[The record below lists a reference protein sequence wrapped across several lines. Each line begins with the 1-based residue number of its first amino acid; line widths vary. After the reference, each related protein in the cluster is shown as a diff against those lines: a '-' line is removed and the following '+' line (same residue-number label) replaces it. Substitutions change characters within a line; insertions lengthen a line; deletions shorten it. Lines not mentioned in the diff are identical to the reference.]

1 MKTTA
6 QRWYIRFLQWKT
18 QYLTHRQFIL
28 LLCGLVGVATGFAAL
43 AMRSLT
49 HFIEEVLVGNIIRYI
64 NYGFYVIFPAVG
76 FLLVYWVKK
85 YIIRKEVSH
94 GIPSILYAV
103 AKQKGIMKRFQAY
116 GSILTAPI
124 TIGFGG
130 SVGLEGPMVV
140 TGAGISSQVA
150 RLFHINQSDRMLLL
164 ACACAAALAAIFKVP
179 LAGILFAIEVFGLDL
194 TLSSLLPLFVA
205 SLSGVLTSYIFFG
218 NAALLPIYVG
228 DSFLMH
234 NIPFYLLLG
243 VVGGF
248 MSAYFTF
255 VYEGVNRFFSKFSSA
270 YLRIVIGGAILGLL
284 VFVMPPL
291 YGEGHEVI
299 NHLKAG
305 HPELSISSNIFG
317 WNLENPW
324 VVILLLGGL
333 VLFKVVATS
342 VTFGAG
348 GVGGIFSP
356 MLFMGGVM
364 GNCFARIINQIDIFP
379 YKLPLANFTLIGMTA
394 LMTGV
399 LHAPLTAIFLI
410 AEVTGG
416 YSLFVPAMVTA
427 VVSFSI
433 AKYFNKYSIYTMEL
447 GRKGELVN
455 QDKDQAILTLMD
467 MESVIETNFVPVY
480 TDMTLKGVVYEAV
493 RESSRNIFPVLDR
506 EKGSLE
512 GVILLDDIRHL
523 IFEKELY
530 DKVSVL
536 EMMQPPPA
544 LIQMGQD
551 TMNQVMDKFQ
561 NTAAWNLPVVK
572 NGKYIGFISK
582 SKLLTVYRRKLIY
595 FSNNK

>member
-1 MKTTA
+1 MRTTA
-6 QRWYIRFLQWKT
+6 RWYIKFLQWKT

-305 HPELSISSNIFG
+305 HPELWISSNIFG

-364 GNCFARIINQIDIFP
+364 GNCFARIINQIDILP

>member
-1 MKTTA
+1 MRTTA
-6 QRWYIRFLQWKT
+6 RWYIKFLQWKT

-140 TGAGISSQVA
+140 TGAGIRSQVA

-364 GNCFARIINQIDIFP
+364 GNCFARIINQIDILP

>member
-6 QRWYIRFLQWKT
+6 RWYIKFLQWKT

-64 NYGFYVIFPAVG
+64 YYGFYVIFPAVG

-364 GNCFARIINQIDIFP
+364 GNCFARIINQIDILP

>member
-1 MKTTA
+1 MRTTA
-6 QRWYIRFLQWKT
+6 RWYIKFLQWKT
-18 QYLTHRQFIL
+18 QYLTHRQFTL

-364 GNCFARIINQIDIFP
+364 GNCFARIINQIDILP

-480 TDMTLKGVVYEAV
+480 TDMTLRGVVYEAV

>member
-1 MKTTA
+1 MRTTA
-6 QRWYIRFLQWKT
+6 RWYIKFLQWKT

-364 GNCFARIINQIDIFP
+364 GNCFARIINQIDILP

-467 MESVIETNFVPVY
+467 IESVIETNFVPVY

>member
-6 QRWYIRFLQWKT
+6 RWYIKFLQWKT

-228 DSFLMH
+228 DGFLMR

-255 VYEGVNRFFSKFSSA
+255 VYERVNRFFSKFSSA

-364 GNCFARIINQIDIFP
+364 GNCFARIINQIDILP

-493 RESSRNIFPVLDR
+493 RESNRNIFPVLDR

>member
-6 QRWYIRFLQWKT
+6 QRWYIKFLQWKT
-18 QYLTHRQFIL
+18 QYLTHKQFIL

-49 HFIEEVLVGNIIRYI
+49 HFIEAVLVGNIIRYI
-64 NYGFYVIFPAVG
+64 NYGFYVVFPAVG
-76 FLLVYWVKK
+76 FLLVYLVKK

-103 AKQKGIMKRFQAY
+103 AKQKGIMKRFQSY
-116 GSILTAPI
+116 GSLLTAPI

-140 TGAGISSQVA
+140 TGAGISSQIA

-194 TLSSLLPLFVA
+194 TLSSLLPLFLA
-205 SLSGVLTSYIFFG
+205 SLSGVLTSYLFFG
-218 NAALLPIYVG
+218 NAALLPIQV
-228 DSFLMH
+228 SARFLMR

-255 VYEGVNRFFSKFSSA
+255 VYERVNRFFAQFSA
-270 YLRIVIGGAILGLL
+270 PYMRILIGGAILGLL
-284 VFVMPPL
+284 VFLMPPL

-299 NHLKAG
+299 NHLKEG
-305 HPELSISSNIFG
+305 HPELSLGDNIFG
-317 WNLENPW
+317 WDLQNPW
-324 VVILLLGGL
+324 IIILLLAGL
-333 VLFKVVATS
+333 AFSKVVATS
-342 VTFGAG
+342 DTFGAG

-364 GNCFARIINQIDIFP
+364 GNCFARIINQIEWLSH
-379 YKLPLANFTLIGMTA
+379 KLPLANFTLVGMTA

-416 YSLFVPAMVTA
+416 YALFVPAMVTA

-467 MESVIETNFVPVY
+467 MGQVIETNFIPVY
-480 TDMTLKGVVYEAV
+480 IDMNLKGVVYQAV

-530 DKVSVL
+530 EKISVL

-544 LIQMGQD
+544 LIHMGED

-561 NTAAWNLPVVK
+561 NTGAWNLPVVK
-572 NGKYIGFISK
+572 EGKYIGFISK

-595 FSNNK
+595 FSNNR

>member
-6 QRWYIRFLQWKT
+6 RWYIKFLQWKT

-140 TGAGISSQVA
+140 TGAGISSQLA

>member
-1 MKTTA
+1 MKTKHS
-6 QRWYIRFLQWKT
+6 WYIKFLQWKT
-18 QYLTHRQFIL
+18 QYLTHQQFIWF
-28 LLCGLVGVATGFAAL
+28 LCGLVGVATGFAAM
-43 AMRSLT
+43 AMRSFT
-49 HFIEEVLVGNIIRYI
+49 HFIEAVLVGNIIRYI

-85 YIIRKEVSH
+85 YILRKEVSH

-103 AKQKGIMKRFQAY
+103 AKQKGIMKRFHAY
-116 GSILTAPI
+116 ASLLTAPI

-140 TGAGISSQVA
+140 TGAGISSYVA

-194 TLSSLLPLFVA
+194 TLSSLLPLFIA
-205 SLSGVLTSYIFFG
+205 SLSGVLTSYMFFG
-218 NAALLPIYVG
+218 NAALLPIQING
-228 DSFLMH
+228 SFLMR
-234 NIPFYLLLG
+234 NLPFYLLLG
-243 VVGGF
+243 GVGGI

-255 VYEGVNRFFSKFSSA
+255 VYEKINQFFSKLSSP
-270 YLRIVIGGAILGLL
+270 YLRILIGGIVLGLL
-284 VFVMPPL
+284 VFLMPPL

-299 NHLKAG
+299 NHLKEG
-305 HPELSISSNIFG
+305 HPELSLSSNIFG
-317 WNLENPW
+317 WHLENPW
-324 VVILLLGGL
+324 VVIFLLGGL

-364 GNCFARIINQIDIFP
+364 GNCFARIINQLDFLP

-416 YSLFVPAMVTA
+416 YALFVPAMLTA
-427 VVSFSI
+427 VVSFAI

-467 MESVIETNFVPVY
+467 MEPVIETNFVPVY
-480 TDMTLKGVVYEAV
+480 TDMLLKDVVYEAIAK
-493 RESSRNIFPVLDR
+493 SSRNIFPVLDR
-506 EKGSLE
+506 DTQEFKGI
-512 GVILLDDIRHL
+512 ILLDDIRHL
-523 IFEKELY
+523 MFQKELY
-530 DKVSVL
+530 EKVSVI
-536 EMMQPPPA
+536 EMMQAPPA
-544 LIQMGQD
+544 RIEMD
-551 TMNQVMDKFQ
+551 TDKMTQVMDKFQ
-561 NTAAWNLPVVK
+561 QTGAWNLPVVK
-572 NGKYIGFISK
+572 EGKYIGFISK

-595 FSNNK
+595 FSTR

>member
-6 QRWYIRFLQWKT
+6 RWYIKFLQWKT

-364 GNCFARIINQIDIFP
+364 GNCFARIINQIDILP

-480 TDMTLKGVVYEAV
+480 TDMTLKGVVYKAV

>member
-1 MKTTA
+1 MRTTA
-6 QRWYIRFLQWKT
+6 RWYIKFLQWKT

-255 VYEGVNRFFSKFSSA
+255 VYEEVNRFFSKFSSA

-364 GNCFARIINQIDIFP
+364 GNCFARIINQIDILP

-536 EMMQPPPA
+536 EMMQPSPA

>member
-1 MKTTA
+1 MRTTA
-6 QRWYIRFLQWKT
+6 RWYIKFLQWKT

-255 VYEGVNRFFSKFSSA
+255 VYEEVNRFFSKFSSA

-364 GNCFARIINQIDIFP
+364 GNCFARIINQIDILP

-480 TDMTLKGVVYEAV
+480 TDMMLKGVVYEAV

-572 NGKYIGFISK
+572 DGKYIGFISK

>member
-1 MKTTA
+1 MRTTA
-6 QRWYIRFLQWKT
+6 RWYIKFLQWKT

-218 NAALLPIYVG
+218 NAALLPLYVG

-364 GNCFARIINQIDIFP
+364 GNCFARIINQIDILP

-433 AKYFNKYSIYTMEL
+433 AKYLNKYSIEP

>member
-6 QRWYIRFLQWKT
+6 RWYIKFLQWKT

-364 GNCFARIINQIDIFP
+364 GNCFARIINQIDILP

-561 NTAAWNLPVVK
+561 NPAAWNLPVVK

>member
-1 MKTTA
+1 MRTTA
-6 QRWYIRFLQWKT
+6 RWYIKFLQWKT

-364 GNCFARIINQIDIFP
+364 GNCFARIINQIDILP

-455 QDKDQAILTLMD
+455 QDKDQATLTLMD

>member
-1 MKTTA
+1 MRTTA
-6 QRWYIRFLQWKT
+6 RWYIKFLQWKT

-64 NYGFYVIFPAVG
+64 YYGFYVIFPAVG

>member
-1 MKTTA
+1 MRTTA
-6 QRWYIRFLQWKT
+6 RWYIKFLQWKT

-255 VYEGVNRFFSKFSSA
+255 VYERVNRFFSKFSSA

-364 GNCFARIINQIDIFP
+364 GNCFARIINQIDILP

-506 EKGSLE
+506 GKGSLE

>member
-1 MKTTA
+1 MRTTA
-6 QRWYIRFLQWKT
+6 RWYIKFLQWKT

-140 TGAGISSQVA
+140 TGAGISSPVA
-150 RLFHINQSDRMLLL
+150 RLFHIHQSDRMLLL

-255 VYEGVNRFFSKFSSA
+255 VYEEVNRFFSKFSSA

-364 GNCFARIINQIDIFP
+364 GNCFARIINQIDILP

>member
-6 QRWYIRFLQWKT
+6 QRWYIKFLQWKT

-28 LLCGLVGVATGFAAL
+28 LLCALVGVATGFAAL

-64 NYGFYVIFPAVG
+64 NYGFYVVFPAVG
-76 FLLVYWVKK
+76 FLLVYLVKK
-85 YIIRKEVSH
+85 YVIRKDVSH

-116 GSILTAPI
+116 GSLLTAPI

-140 TGAGISSQVA
+140 TGAGISSQIA

-194 TLSSLLPLFVA
+194 TLWSLLPLFVA
-205 SLSGVLTSYIFFG
+205 SLSGVLISYLFFG
-218 NAALLPIYVG
+218 NAALLPIQVSG
-228 DSFLMH
+228 SFLMR

-255 VYEGVNRFFSKFSSA
+255 VYEWVNRFFARFSSP
-270 YLRIVIGGAILGLL
+270 YVRLLIGGAVLGLL
-284 VFVMPPL
+284 VFLMPPL

-364 GNCFARIINQIDIFP
+364 GNCFARIINQIDILP

>member
-1 MKTTA
+1 MKTKHS
-6 QRWYIRFLQWKT
+6 WYIKFLQWKT
-18 QYLTHRQFIL
+18 QYLTHQQFIW
-28 LLCGLVGVATGFAAL
+28 LLCGLVGIATGFAAL
-43 AMRSLT
+43 AMRSFT
-49 HFIEEVLVGNIIRYI
+49 HFIEAVLVGNIIRYI

-85 YIIRKEVSH
+85 YILRKEVSH

-116 GSILTAPI
+116 ASLLTAPI

-140 TGAGISSQVA
+140 TGAGISSYVA

-194 TLSSLLPLFVA
+194 TLSSLLPLFIA
-205 SLSGVLTSYIFFG
+205 SLSGVLTSYMFFG
-218 NAALLPIYVG
+218 NAALLPIQING
-228 DSFLMH
+228 SFLMR
-234 NIPFYLLLG
+234 NLPFYLLLG
-243 VVGGF
+243 GVGGI

-255 VYEGVNRFFSKFSSA
+255 VYEKINQFFSKLSSP
-270 YLRIVIGGAILGLL
+270 YLRILIGGIVLGLL
-284 VFVMPPL
+284 VFLMPPL

-299 NHLKAG
+299 NHLKEG
-305 HPELSISSNIFG
+305 HPELSLSSNIFG
-317 WNLENPW
+317 WHLENPW
-324 VVILLLGGL
+324 VVIFLLGGL

-364 GNCFARIINQIDIFP
+364 GNCFARIINQLDFLP

-416 YSLFVPAMVTA
+416 YVLFVPAMLTA
-427 VVSFSI
+427 VVSFAI

-467 MESVIETNFVPVY
+467 MESIIETNFVPVY
-480 TDMTLKGVVYEAV
+480 TDMLLKDVVYEAIAK
-493 RESSRNIFPVLDR
+493 SSRNIFPVLDR
-506 EKGSLE
+506 DTHEFK

-523 IFEKELY
+523 MFQKELY
-530 DKVSVL
+530 EKVSVI
-536 EMMQPPPA
+536 EMMQAPPA
-544 LIQMGQD
+544 RIEMD
-551 TMNQVMDKFQ
+551 TDRMTQVMDKFQ
-561 NTAAWNLPVVK
+561 QTGAWNLPVVK
-572 NGKYIGFISK
+572 EGKYIGFISK

-595 FSNNK
+595 FSTR

>member
-1 MKTTA
+1 MRTTA
-6 QRWYIRFLQWKT
+6 RWYIKFLQWKT

-364 GNCFARIINQIDIFP
+364 GNCFARIINQIDILP

-433 AKYFNKYSIYTMEL
+433 AKCFNKYSIYTMEL

>member
-1 MKTTA
+1 MRTTA
-6 QRWYIRFLQWKT
+6 RWYIKFLQWKT

-164 ACACAAALAAIFKVP
+164 ACACAAALAAFFKVP

>member
-6 QRWYIRFLQWKT
+6 RWYIKFLQWKT

-255 VYEGVNRFFSKFSSA
+255 VYEEVNRFFSKFSSA

-364 GNCFARIINQIDIFP
+364 GNCFARIINQIDILP

-480 TDMTLKGVVYEAV
+480 TDMTLRGVVYEAV

>member
-1 MKTTA
+1 
-6 QRWYIRFLQWKT
+6 
-18 QYLTHRQFIL
+18 
-28 LLCGLVGVATGFAAL
+28 
-43 AMRSLT
+43 
-49 HFIEEVLVGNIIRYI
+49 
-64 NYGFYVIFPAVG
+64 
-76 FLLVYWVKK
+76 
-85 YIIRKEVSH
+85 
-94 GIPSILYAV
+94 
-103 AKQKGIMKRFQAY
+103 MKRFQAY

-228 DSFLMH
+228 DSFLMR

-364 GNCFARIINQIDIFP
+364 GNCFARIINQIDILP

-536 EMMQPPPA
+536 EMMQPSPA

>member
-6 QRWYIRFLQWKT
+6 RWYIKFLQWKT

-228 DSFLMH
+228 DSFLMR

-364 GNCFARIINQIDIFP
+364 GNCFARIINQIDILP

-536 EMMQPPPA
+536 EMMQPSPA

>member
-6 QRWYIRFLQWKT
+6 RWYIKFLQWKT

-364 GNCFARIINQIDIFP
+364 GNCFARIINQIDILP
-379 YKLPLANFTLIGMTA
+379 YKLPLANFTLIRMTA

-480 TDMTLKGVVYEAV
+480 TDMTLKRVVYEAV

>member
-1 MKTTA
+1 MRTTA
-6 QRWYIRFLQWKT
+6 RWYIKFLQWKT

-255 VYEGVNRFFSKFSSA
+255 VYEQVNRFFSKFSSA

-364 GNCFARIINQIDIFP
+364 GNCFARIINQIDILP

>member
-1 MKTTA
+1 MKTKHS
-6 QRWYIRFLQWKT
+6 WYIKFLQWKT
-18 QYLTHRQFIL
+18 QYLTHQQFIW
-28 LLCGLVGVATGFAAL
+28 LLCGLVGIATGFAAL
-43 AMRSLT
+43 AMRSFT
-49 HFIEEVLVGNIIRYI
+49 HFIEAVLVGNIIRYI

-85 YIIRKEVSH
+85 YILRKEVSH

-116 GSILTAPI
+116 ASLLTAPI

-140 TGAGISSQVA
+140 TGAGISSYVA

-194 TLSSLLPLFVA
+194 TLSSLLPLFIA
-205 SLSGVLTSYIFFG
+205 SLSGVLTSYMFFG
-218 NAALLPIYVG
+218 NAALLPIQING
-228 DSFLMH
+228 SFLMR
-234 NIPFYLLLG
+234 NLPFYLLLG
-243 VVGGF
+243 GVGGI

-255 VYEGVNRFFSKFSSA
+255 VYEKINQFFSKLSSP
-270 YLRIVIGGAILGLL
+270 YLRILIGGIVLGLL
-284 VFVMPPL
+284 VFLMPPL

-299 NHLKAG
+299 NHLKEG
-305 HPELSISSNIFG
+305 HPELSLSSNIFG
-317 WNLENPW
+317 WHLENPW
-324 VVILLLGGL
+324 VVIFLLGGL

-364 GNCFARIINQIDIFP
+364 GNCFARIINQLDFLP

-416 YSLFVPAMVTA
+416 YVLFVPAMLTA
-427 VVSFSI
+427 VVSFAI

-467 MESVIETNFVPVY
+467 MEPIIETNFVPVY
-480 TDMTLKGVVYEAV
+480 TDMLLKDVVYEAIAK
-493 RESSRNIFPVLDR
+493 SSRNIFPVLDR
-506 EKGSLE
+506 DTHEFK

-523 IFEKELY
+523 MFQKELY
-530 DKVSVL
+530 EKVSVI
-536 EMMQPPPA
+536 EMMQAPPA
-544 LIQMGQD
+544 RIEMD
-551 TMNQVMDKFQ
+551 TDRMTQVMDKFQ
-561 NTAAWNLPVVK
+561 QTGAWNLPVVK
-572 NGKYIGFISK
+572 EGKYIGFISK

-595 FSNNK
+595 FSTR

>member
-1 MKTTA
+1 MRTTA
-6 QRWYIRFLQWKT
+6 RWYIKFLQWKT

-194 TLSSLLPLFVA
+194 TLTSLLPLFVA

-364 GNCFARIINQIDIFP
+364 GNCFARIINQIDILP

>member
-6 QRWYIRFLQWKT
+6 RWYIKFLQWKT

-364 GNCFARIINQIDIFP
+364 GNCFARIINQIDILL

>member
-1 MKTTA
+1 MRTTA
-6 QRWYIRFLQWKT
+6 RWYIKFLQWKT

-76 FLLVYWVKK
+76 FLFVYWVKK

-364 GNCFARIINQIDIFP
+364 GNCFARIINQIDILP

>member
-1 MKTTA
+1 MKTKHS
-6 QRWYIRFLQWKT
+6 WYIKFLQWKT
-18 QYLTHRQFIL
+18 QYLTHQQFIW
-28 LLCGLVGVATGFAAL
+28 LLCGLVGIATGFAAL
-43 AMRSLT
+43 AMRSFT
-49 HFIEEVLVGNIIRYI
+49 HFIEAVLVGNIIRYI

-85 YIIRKEVSH
+85 YILRKEVSH

-103 AKQKGIMKRFQAY
+103 AKQKGIMKRFHAY
-116 GSILTAPI
+116 ASLLTAPI

-140 TGAGISSQVA
+140 TGAGISSYVA

-194 TLSSLLPLFVA
+194 TLSSLLPLFIA
-205 SLSGVLTSYIFFG
+205 SLSGVLTSYMFFG
-218 NAALLPIYVG
+218 NAALLPIQING
-228 DSFLMH
+228 SFLMR
-234 NIPFYLLLG
+234 NLPFYLLLG
-243 VVGGF
+243 GVGGI

-255 VYEGVNRFFSKFSSA
+255 VYEKINQFFSKLSSP
-270 YLRIVIGGAILGLL
+270 YLRILIGGIVLGLL
-284 VFVMPPL
+284 VFLMPPL

-299 NHLKAG
+299 NHLKEG
-305 HPELSISSNIFG
+305 HPELSLSSNIFG
-317 WNLENPW
+317 WHLENPW
-324 VVILLLGGL
+324 VVIFLLGGL

-364 GNCFARIINQIDIFP
+364 GNCFARIINQLDFLP

-416 YSLFVPAMVTA
+416 YVLFVPAMLTA
-427 VVSFSI
+427 VVSFAI

-455 QDKDQAILTLMD
+455 QDKDQALLTLMD
-467 MESVIETNFVPVY
+467 MEPIIETNFVPVY
-480 TDMTLKGVVYEAV
+480 TDMLLKDVVYEAIAK
-493 RESSRNIFPVLDR
+493 SSRNIFPVLDR
-506 EKGSLE
+506 DTQEFK

-523 IFEKELY
+523 MFQKELY
-530 DKVSVL
+530 EKVSVI
-536 EMMQPPPA
+536 EMMQAPPA
-544 LIQMGQD
+544 RIEMD
-551 TMNQVMDKFQ
+551 TDRMTQVMDKFQ
-561 NTAAWNLPVVK
+561 QTGAWNLPVVK
-572 NGKYIGFISK
+572 EGKYIGFISK

-595 FSNNK
+595 FSTR

>member
-6 QRWYIRFLQWKT
+6 RWYIKFLQWKT

-243 VVGGF
+243 VVGGV

-364 GNCFARIINQIDIFP
+364 GNCFARIINQIDILP

>member
-1 MKTTA
+1 MRTTA
-6 QRWYIRFLQWKT
+6 RWYIKFLQWKT

-228 DSFLMH
+228 DSFLMR

-364 GNCFARIINQIDIFP
+364 GNCFARIINQIDILP

-536 EMMQPPPA
+536 EMMQPSPA